1 MSNTNQ
7 FQSGDTITCVDDR
20 DVPITAGKQYAVIE
34 YIPDYTDPEST
45 QYTWPA
51 HVVITND
58 DNKQSSY
65 HAKRFRKV
73 ER

>member
-1 MSNTNQ
+1 MSNMKQ
-7 FQSGDTITCVDDR
+7 FQTGDIIICVADR
-20 DVPITAGKQYAVIE
+20 DVPITAGKLYTVIE
-34 YIPDYTDPEST
+34 YIPDYTDSESAY
-45 QYTWPA
+45 YTWPA
-51 HVVITND
+51 HVVIIND